1 MLVADLAIASAKTGS
16 VPSNAAATRAVDK
29 VEGVVFDREFS
40 VPLLKYYQK

>member
-1 MLVADLAIASAKTGS
+1 MLVADLAIAAAKTGS
-16 VPSNAAATRAVDK
+16 VPSNAAVTRAVDK